1 VSASPEQRRDLAPGN
16 FTSADY
22 DAFAAGYVEKNRNV
36 SHETYAILLHD
47 DVMRQTQPADA
58 LAMRAFNRTRGTV
71 LCERLESAGG
81 VGGRGRGLLG
91 RDRLEPGT
99 GMLFENGRFT
109 PFMWMHMF
117 FMRFAIDIVF
127 IGRDDRVVRINR
139 ELRPWQV
146 SSVVCGARR
155 ALELPA
161 GAASGS
167 STQVGDHIT
176 LESVR

>member
-1 VSASPEQRRDLAPGN
+1 
-16 FTSADY
+16 
-22 DAFAAGYVEKNRNV
+22 
-36 SHETYAILLHD
+36 
-47 DVMRQTQPADA
+47 MRQTRPSAAPAI
-58 LAMRAFNRTRGTV
+58 RAFNQTRGTV

-91 RDRLEPGT
+91 RDGLEPGT

-127 IGRDDRVVRINR
+127 IGRGDRVIEINR
-139 ELRPWQV
+139 ELKPWRL
-146 SSVVCGARR
+146 SSVVFGARR

-161 GAASGS
+161 GSASAS
-167 STQVGDHIT
+167 STELGDQIT
-176 LESVR
+176 LEPID